1 MENKSSN
8 TSSYST
14 SKKKLVIAEKPS
26 MGRTIASA
34 LHANQKQEGYLE
46 GNEYVV
52 SWCFGHLYEIYD
64 LEKYFNPA
72 YKKGDKVRWTMDKLP
87 FYPNDWQ
94 FKYEAKEDCK
104 KQIKI
109 LKDLLNRE
117 DIGTV
122 YAAGDPDRE
131 GEVIVRRVIDNNLTA
146 DKPVYRLWLP
156 TLTAESI
163 TNGVKTAQIDTGSYA
178 DLFKVGSARAAVD
191 WMIGIDLTRYA
202 SIKTN
207 ALINIGRCV
216 CPIVNQVVQREKEI
230 KDFKPEKYL
239 ALVSKEATKDIE
251 VELTSKIRFTPD
263 QLVEAQRLAEEY
275 NTSGAQVTE
284 IKRTKKEI
292 KSGKLFS
299 LSDLQSFVC
308 KANHALSPQNV
319 LDATQALYE
328 QGFVTYPR
336 TASNYLGQSESTRVD
351 QILAALQQAG
361 YENIKNK
368 DTKDIYDDAK
378 VEAHSALTPTEKI
391 PASITDAN
399 QQLVYESI
407 RNRFLAV
414 FCSTPCEVNR
424 TEMDISCVKEVFHI
438 SGDVQITPGWRQYEA
453 DNKKDK
459 ALPDVEKGDYIAV
472 KFAPAEKETTPPKR
486 YTVASLT
493 SWMLTP
499 MRGAEKPETEE
510 YTDKEWKDIL
520 SEATICTEATR
531 AGTIDKCIKGK
542 YISLEKGFYKALE
555 KGFLLVDVMNSLH
568 IDLSVQKTVELS
580 RNLHE
585 IAAGKM
591 TPEQIYVQTKDMI
604 DEVFS
609 YNGKVD
615 SAYAVKV
622 QNTAKEE
629 IGKCPKCGA
638 PVYESP
644 KSFYCSKGKECGF
657 TMWKESKGL
666 TSLKTKITKPR
677 AKALL
682 SKGRVFVK
690 DLYSAKKDSNFDA
703 WLVMDASGQYVNY
716 KIEFDK

>member
-1 MENKSSN
+1 MGNE
-8 TSSYST
+8 
-14 SKKKLVIAEKPS
+14 KKLIIAEKPS
-26 MGRTIASA
+26 MGRTIAAA
-34 LHANQKQEGYLE
+34 LHADQKQDGYLE
-46 GNEYVV
+46 GSEYVV

-64 LEKYFNPA
+64 LEKYINPE

-87 FYPNDWQ
+87 FYPEDWQ
-94 FKYEAKEDCK
+94 FRYEAKEDCK
-104 KQIKI
+104 KQIGI
-109 LKDLLNRE
+109 LKKLLNRK
-117 DIGTV
+117 DVGTI

-131 GEVIVRRVIDNNLTA
+131 GEVIVRRVIDNTL
-146 DKPVYRLWLP
+146 DSGKPVYRLWLP
-156 TLTAESI
+156 TLTADSI
-163 TNGVKTAQIDTGSYA
+163 KNGIKTAQMDRGSYA
-178 DLFKVGSARAAVD
+178 HLFDAGAARAAVD

-239 ALVSKEATKDIE
+239 ALVSKETTKGVE
-251 VELTSKIRFTPD
+251 VELTSKTKFTPE
-263 QLVEAQRLAEEY
+263 QLVEAQQLAERL
-275 NTSGAQVTE
+275 NAAGAQVTE
-284 IKRTKKEI
+284 LKRTKKEI

-308 KANHALSPQNV
+308 KADHALSPQNV

-328 QGFVTYPR
+328 KGFVTYPR
-336 TASNYLGQSESTRVD
+336 TASNYLGKSESSRVD
-351 QILAALQQAG
+351 RILTALQQAG

-368 DTKDIYDDAK
+368 DTKDIYDDSK

-391 PASITDAN
+391 PSSFDN
-399 QQLVYESI
+399 SSQQLVYESI
-407 RNRFLAV
+407 RNRFLAA
-414 FCSTPCEVNR
+414 FCSISCEVNR
-424 TEMDISCVKEVFHI
+424 TEMDICCGEEEFHI

-453 DNKKDK
+453 DGKKDK

-472 KFAPAEKETTPPKR
+472 KFTPAEKETTPPKR

-510 YTDKEWKDIL
+510 YSDKEWKDIL

-542 YISLEKGFYKALE
+542 YISLEKGSYKALE
-555 KGFLLVDVMNSLH
+555 KGFLLVDVMNDLH
-568 IDLSVQKTVELS
+568 IDLSVQKTVDLS

-591 TPEQIYVQTKDMI
+591 RPEEIFEQTKEMI

-615 SAYAVKV
+615 SSHAASAG
-622 QNTAKEE
+622 NTKEV

-638 PVYESP
+638 PVYEAP
-644 KSFYCSKGKECGF
+644 KSFYCSKSQECGF
-657 TMWKESKGL
+657 TIWKESKGL
-666 TSLKTKITKPR
+666 TAMKTKITNPR
-677 AKALL
+677 AKSLL
-682 SKGRVFVK
+682 SKGRVYVK
-690 DLYSAKKDSNFDA
+690 GLYSAKKDKKFDA
-703 WLVMDASGQYVNY
+703 WLVLDTSGKYANY
-716 KIEFDK
+716 KLEFDKK

>member
-1 MENKSSN
+1 M
-8 TSSYST
+8 
-14 SKKKLVIAEKPS
+14 KKLIIAEKPS
-26 MGRTIASA
+26 MGRTIAAA
-34 LHANQKQEGYLE
+34 LHADQKQEGYQE

-64 LEKYFNPA
+64 LEKYFNPEH
-72 YKKGDKVRWTMDKLP
+72 KKSDKVRWTMDKLP
-87 FYPNDWQ
+87 FYPDDWQ
-94 FKYEAKEDCK
+94 FKYEAKEECK

-109 LKDLLNRE
+109 LKDLLNRD
-117 DIGTV
+117 DIGSI

-131 GEVIVRRVIDNNLTA
+131 GEVIVRRVIDNNLTSG
-146 DKPVYRLWLP
+146 KPVYRLWLP
-156 TLTAESI
+156 TLTADSI
-163 TNGVKTAQIDTGSYA
+163 TNGVKTAQIDNGSYA
-178 DLFKVGSARAAVD
+178 DLFKAGSARAAVD
-191 WMIGIDLTRYA
+191 WMIGINLTRYA
-202 SIKTN
+202 SIKANT
-207 ALINIGRCV
+207 LLNIGRCV

-239 ALVSKEATKDIE
+239 SLVSKEASKGVE

-263 QLVEAQRLAEEY
+263 QLVEAQRLAEKY

-284 IKRTKKEI
+284 LKRTKKEI
-292 KSGKLFS
+292 KSGRLFS

-328 QGFVTYPR
+328 KGLVTYPR
-336 TASNYLGQSESTRVD
+336 TASNYLGQSESGRVD
-351 QILAALQQAG
+351 HILAALQKAG

-368 DTKDIYDDAK
+368 DTKDIYDDTK

-391 PASITDAN
+391 PSSFADAN

-414 FCSTPCEVNR
+414 FCSVPCEVNR
-424 TEMDISCVKEVFHI
+424 TEMDISCGEESFHV

-459 ALPDVEKGDYIAV
+459 VLPDVEKGDYIAV
-472 KFAPAEKETTPPKR
+472 KFIPAEKETTPPKR
-486 YTVASLT
+486 YTVSSLT

-499 MRGAEKPETEE
+499 MRGAEKPEAEE

-531 AGTIDKCIKGK
+531 AGTIDKCIKGM
-542 YISLEKGFYKALE
+542 YISLEKGSYKALE
-555 KGFLLVDVMNSLH
+555 KGFLLIDVMNNLH

-591 TPEQIYVQTKDMI
+591 TPEQIYAQTKDMI

-615 SAYAVKV
+615 SSYAAKV
-622 QNTAKEE
+622 QNTAREE

-638 PVYESP
+638 SVYESP
-644 KSFYCSKGKECGF
+644 KSFYCSKGAECGF

-666 TSLKTKITKPR
+666 TALKTKITKAR

-690 DLYSAKKDSNFDA
+690 DMYSPKKDSNFDA
-703 WLVMDASGQYVNY
+703 WLVMDTSGQYVNY
-716 KIEFDK
+716 KIEFDKK